1 MTAMDGVYIEYLGY
15 SLPLPLGE
23 TVIGRDVQCTLRF
36 NDPSVSRRHLRLV
49 RRQEEIFVED
59 LGSSNGTLLNGRK
72 LTGAVRV
79 DNGDTIQLG
88 SRSVVVRFTDEP
100 VDEITLVL
108 KEPLPA
114 QPANPLRSFQ
124 RPSTNIRFASSTT
137 QPMPVVMPP
146 GYQRCPSCAAPVSEV
161 DDECA
166 NCHYNWGSFRPA
178 SRTDVRGTPIRRR
191 HPREPVELPLRYVSS
206 ELEIEAMTRDL
217 SEGGVF
223 VCSQVLD
230 PVGTTCHLTM
240 LVDGGPPLA
249 IDGIVRRVVE
259 HGQESDE
266 GTGLGVQFT
275 GVTEHQ
281 LAWIRTLIEQLREDS
296 DDESHPS

>member
-1 MTAMDGVYIEYLGY
+1 MDGVFLEYLGY

-23 TVIGRDVQCTLRF
+23 TVIGRDVQCALRF

-59 LGSSNGTLLNGRK
+59 LGSSNGTLLNGKK
-72 LTGAVRV
+72 LARPARV
-79 DNGDTIQLG
+79 DSGDTIQLG
-88 SRSVVVRFTDEP
+88 SRSVVIRFADVP
-100 VDEITLVL
+100 ADEITLVL
-108 KEPLPA
+108 KEA
-114 QPANPLRSFQ
+114 AVTSLRPPTTVQ
-124 RPSTNIRFASSTT
+124 FARSIT
-137 QPMPVVMPP
+137 QPMAIAMPP
-146 GYQRCPSCAAPVSEV
+146 GYQRCPSCAAPVNEV

-191 HPREPVELPLRYVSS
+191 HARQPVELPLRYVSP

-230 PVGTTCHLTM
+230 PVGTACHLTM

-249 IDGIVRRVVE
+249 IDGVVRRVVE
-259 HGQESDE
+259 HGSGEEE
-266 GTGLGVQFT
+266 GSGLGVQFT
-275 GVTEHQ
+275 RLGDHQ
-281 LAWIRTLIEQLREDS
+281 LQWIRTLIEQLRQDQ
-296 DDESHPS
+296 DDEPSRS